1 MMQRELPPRV
11 WAFGIIFL
19 LVSGLVISSSAQDD
33 ATDALAGATETTVEM
48 HPQEAAEHVGFEPQ
62 EWLKQKMQGAH
73 WAILLGVIAVAVLAL
88 GKGADLLVDEAVE
101 LSLRSGIP
109 KVVVGA
115 TVVSMGTTTP
125 EAVVSVL
132 AAIQGEPG
140 LALGNAVGSI
150 ICDTGLILGAACLI
164 SPLAI
169 DRKLV
174 NRQGWIQFGC
184 GVLLVVASVAGSS
197 KGAGWTGIFEQGGNL
212 PQTGGFL
219 FLILLAVYMIWSIKM
234 AKTSSG
240 TASSEEGIE
249 VSNQSLA
256 IVLLRLFAAIAVVVV
271 ASSFLISAATEL
283 AEQWNV
289 PESLIAATLVAF
301 GTSFPELVI
310 CVGAARKQQ
319 GELAVG
325 NIIGADILN
334 VLFVAGAAAAVTP
347 AGLDSD
353 AHFFKL
359 QFPAMLF
366 VLIVF
371 RAGIFFNRTGKLS
384 RSFGL
389 VLVAA
394 YLAVT
399 IFSYFGKG

>member
-33 ATDALAGATETTVEM
+33 GINAPAGATEATVEM
-48 HPQEAAEHVGFEPQ
+48 HPQEAVGHGGFEPQ

-73 WAILLGVIAVAVLAL
+73 WAMLLGVIAVAVISL

-115 TVVSMGTTTP
+115 TVVSMGTTAP

-184 GVLLVVASVAGSS
+184 GVLLVVASLAG
-197 KGAGWTGIFEQGGNL
+197 AEWTGIFEQGGNL
-212 PQTGGFL
+212 PQVGGFL
-219 FLILLAVYMIWSIKM
+219 FLVLLAVYMIWSIKM
-234 AKTSSG
+234 AKNSTGS
-240 TASSEEGIE
+240 AASEEDIE
-249 VSNQSLA
+249 VSNQSLG
-256 IVLLRLFAAIAVVVV
+256 IVLVRLFAAIAVVVV

-347 AGLDSD
+347 AGLDAD

>member
-1 MMQRELPPRV
+1 MIQRELPPRV

-33 ATDALAGATETTVEM
+33 ATDAPAGATETTVEM
-48 HPQEAAEHVGFEPQ
+48 HPQEVAEHVGFEPQ

-115 TVVSMGTTTP
+115 TVVSMGTTAP

-184 GVLLVVASVAGSS
+184 GVLLVAGSVAG
-197 KGAGWTGIFEQGGNL
+197 AEWTGVFEQGGNL
-212 PQTGGFL
+212 PQMGGFL

-240 TASSEEGIE
+240 PAASEEGIE

-256 IVLLRLFAAIAVVVV
+256 IVLVRLFAAIAVVVV

-347 AGLDSD
+347 AGLDAD